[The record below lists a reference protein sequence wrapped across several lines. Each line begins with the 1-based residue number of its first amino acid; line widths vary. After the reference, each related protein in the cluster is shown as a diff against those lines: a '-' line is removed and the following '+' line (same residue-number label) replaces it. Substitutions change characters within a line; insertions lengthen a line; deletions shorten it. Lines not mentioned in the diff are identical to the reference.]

1 MTLGRP
7 TEPNM
12 DQRVHKIL
20 RLMKEDLSRKLTA
33 GEIARA
39 VNLSPAHLRYLF
51 KAETGMSVMQ
61 YWKALRMEEAKR
73 LLESTFLSGKEI
85 MSRIGI
91 TDESHFVRDFK
102 QSFGLTPA
110 QYRASLRRE
119 KPEKERR

>member
-1 MTLGRP
+1 
-7 TEPNM
+7 M
-12 DQRVHKIL
+12 DHRVQKVL
-20 RLMKEDLSRKLTA
+20 RLIKEDLSRRLTP

-51 KAETGMSVMQ
+51 KAETGMSIMQ
-61 YWKALRMEEAKR
+61 YQKALRMDEARR

-102 QSFGLTPA
+102 QNYGITPA
-110 QYRASLRRE
+110 QYRARHRRQDTDKSVTE
-119 KPEKERR
+119 

>member
-1 MTLGRP
+1 
-7 TEPNM
+7 
-12 DQRVHKIL
+12 
-20 RLMKEDLSRKLTA
+20 MKENLSRKRTP

-61 YWKALRMEEAKR
+61 YQKTLRMEEAKR

-85 MSRIGI
+85 MLRIGI

-102 QSFGLTPA
+102 QSYGMTPA
-110 QYRASLRRE
+110 QYRARHRNE
-119 KPEKERR
+119 VAKKRVDE

>member
-1 MTLGRP
+1 
-7 TEPNM
+7 M
-12 DQRVHKIL
+12 DQRVQKVL
-20 RLMKEDLSRKLTA
+20 RLMKENLSRKLTP

-51 KAETGMSVMQ
+51 KAETGVSIMQ
-61 YWKALRMEEAKR
+61 YQKTLRMEEARR

-102 QSFGLTPA
+102 QSYGMTPA
-110 QYRASLRRE
+110 QYRARSRNQAT
-119 KPEKERR
+119 PEGKNE